1 MFASRLKYRVK
12 TFVSTP
18 LAFARRELA
27 AGSDSLSVSFPALGF
42 PELIFDSADSKSS
55 SESDL
60 CLKWDSNFGLELERD
75 RFPLPSEELE
85 RDRFL
90 LPLEELVEE
99 LFFFV
104 GEPEG
109 DRDEERFL
117 FFVEWFGEEDFL
129 LFFVGEPVGERE
141 EERFL
146 FFFDRFGEEDRSLL

>member
-1 MFASRLKYRVK
+1 
-12 TFVSTP
+12 
-18 LAFARRELA
+18 
-27 AGSDSLSVSFPALGF
+27 
-42 PELIFDSADSKSS
+42 
-55 SESDL
+55 
-60 CLKWDSNFGLELERD
+60 
-75 RFPLPSEELE
+75 LPSEELE

-99 LFFFV
+99 LLFFFV

>member
-1 MFASRLKYRVK
+1 M
-12 TFVSTP
+12 
-18 LAFARRELA
+18 
-27 AGSDSLSVSFPALGF
+27 
-42 PELIFDSADSKSS
+42 
-55 SESDL
+55 
-60 CLKWDSNFGLELERD
+60 
-75 RFPLPSEELE
+75 PSEELE